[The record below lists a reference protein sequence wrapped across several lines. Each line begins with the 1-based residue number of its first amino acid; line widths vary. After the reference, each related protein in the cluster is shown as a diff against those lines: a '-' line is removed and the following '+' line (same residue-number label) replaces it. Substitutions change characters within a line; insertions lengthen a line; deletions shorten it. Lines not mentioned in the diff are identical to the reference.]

1 MRECELELS
10 GYRRAPLTSQEAL
23 SYQCVHDRFRVDAC
37 AAEGARPED
46 LPDDRSRVEVCL
58 FVSGQA
64 IEASADDA
72 LQRLGEWQVLGGAS
86 LEVQL
91 GELLGVEGVAAGA
104 FEQGLLDVGRQHRA
118 VEQGDHQPG
127 GLNVGQRLERDRR
140 GIELAAT
147 PVRAPSKQL
156 GSGRADHQHRHVGH
170 PVGEL
175 VDEVEQALVSPL
187 EILEDED
194 QRTLRGELLEEAP
207 PGREGLRSSAA
218 PELRLVLEPGQ
229 RAQASGDP
237 FCVGRVHEFPGR
249 SPEFLARGGLVVR
262 LENAGLRFHDL
273 GQRPERHAVPVCEA
287 SALSPGRELLLGVD
301 NAGEFVQQAALADA
315 GDADERHELWRA
327 LLAHAVEGRLE
338 QTDFSRAAD
347 QLAGHVVEHFRPESR
362 ARLDR
367 LPDRDRFGLPL
378 RCDRFRLAV
387 SDRVARSALSGLV
400 HDHTVDGSGALKPC
414 GGIYNIP
421 RRHSLT
427 LGRARAE

>member
-1 MRECELELS
+1 MVREHLRVVLVAAEGHEPLGHPAMPGGALGSRQLSVRDVTHERVRECELELS
-10 GYRRAPLTSQEAL
+10 GYRRAPLASQEAL
-23 SYQCVHDRFRVDAC
+23 SYQCVHDRLRVDAC

-58 FVSGQA
+58 LVGGQA

-72 LQRLGEWQVLGGAS
+72 LQRLGERQVLGGAS

-118 VEQGDHQPG
+118 VEQGGHQPG
-127 GLNVGQRLERDRR
+127 GLDVGQRLERDRR

-156 GSGRADHQHRHVGH
+156 RSGRADHQHRHVGH

-175 VDEVEQALVSPL
+175 VDEVEQAVVGPL

-194 QRTLRGELLEEAP
+194 ERALCGEFLEEAP
-207 PGREGLRSSAA
+207 PGCEGLRSSAA

-237 FCVGRVHEFPGR
+237 FCVGRVHDFLGCSAEL
-249 SPEFLARGGLVVR
+249 LARGRFVVR
-262 LENAGLRFHDL
+262 LENAGLGFHDL

-287 SALSPGRELLLGVD
+287 SCP
-301 NAGEFVQQAALADA
+301 
-315 GDADERHELWRA
+315 
-327 LLAHAVEGRLE
+327 
-338 QTDFSRAAD
+338 
-347 QLAGHVVEHFRPESR
+347 
-362 ARLDR
+362 
-367 LPDRDRFGLPL
+367 
-378 RCDRFRLAV
+378 
-387 SDRVARSALSGLV
+387 VARS
-400 HDHTVDGSGALKPC
+400 
-414 GGIYNIP
+414 
-421 RRHSLT
+421 
-427 LGRARAE
+427 